1 VRCEPPK
8 EIEINFH
15 HTLATEGV
23 VCYHTSMSTTH
34 NNEETPRTCTVCG
47 GDEITQGMCGDCG
60 CVETGPEPD
69 FDAYSDGMGDFE
81 PATGYE
87 TDEERPYGWDVPE
100 EEYPDW

>member
-1 VRCEPPK
+1 MCQ
-8 EIEINFH
+8 
-15 HTLATEGV
+15 
-23 VCYHTSMSTTH
+23 STT
-34 NNEETPRTCTVCG
+34 NNPAETPRTCAVCG
-47 GDEITQGMCGDCG
+47 VGEITRQGWCDDCG

-87 TDEERPYGWDVPE
+87 ADDERPYGWDVPE